1 MNTFPRMFA
10 VRQEFPVSAS
20 IEIRSTIEREL
31 RKVRPRFK
39 AGHRIAVAVG
49 SRGISNLAS
58 IVAAIVDVLKAD
70 GVQPFIVPAMGS
82 HGGATAEG
90 QSAVLAEYGVTEDRL
105 QVPIKAGMDV
115 ERLGATEEG
124 IDVYFS
130 AEALRADGIVVVNR
144 VKPHTDFAGPIGSGI
159 LKMLVIG
166 LGKRAGAANF
176 HASASRLGYEP
187 VIRAC
192 ARVALR
198 VAPIICG
205 VAIVE
210 DQFHQTASI
219 VALEPQEI
227 ESGEEKLFSEAK
239 RLMPALPFDDI
250 DLLVVDR
257 IGKNISGAGMDPNV
271 IGRGVHGYSSS
282 LGPRNG
288 TGPTIRRIF
297 VRGLTP
303 ETHGN
308 AIGIGLADITTDRLV
323 NAIDRKSTFV
333 NALTALTPQGA
344 KIPIYFETDR
354 EALTNV
360 LASLALRD
368 PAQAKVLRIAD
379 TLSLDLAEVS
389 EAYLDLA
396 RTRNDLAMLNRPRE
410 MKFDS
415 IGNLLPISAAGG

>member
-1 MNTFPRMFA
+1 MF
-10 VRQEFPVSAS
+10 VRQEFPVSPS
-20 IEIRSTIEREL
+20 IERPAARSKREL
-31 RKVRPRFK
+31 LKVRACSK
-39 AGHRIAVAVG
+39 QVSVGVAVG

-58 IVAAIVDVLKAD
+58 IVASIVDVLKGA

-90 QSAVLAEYGVTEDRL
+90 QTALLAEYGVTEERL
-105 QVPIKAGMDV
+105 QVPIRAGMEV
-115 ERLGATEEG
+115 ERLGATEDG

-144 VKPHTDFAGPIGSGI
+144 VKPHTDFGGPIGSGI

-187 VIRAC
+187 VIRAS

-210 DQFHQTASI
+210 DQFHQTACI
-219 VALEPQEI
+219 VALEPHEI

-239 RLMPALPFDDI
+239 RLMPTLPFDDI

-282 LGPRNG
+282 LGARNG

-297 VRGLTP
+297 VRGLTA

-354 EALTNV
+354 EALANV

-368 PAQAKVLRIAD
+368 PAQAKVVRIAD

-396 RTRNDLAMLNRPRE
+396 RTRNDLAILNQPLE

-415 IGNLLPISAAGG
+415 SDNLLPISSAGG